1 MKLKLKEST
10 KRSSIFGKEKKKLQL
25 FPLCKKEKERNENV
39 DAFLQQQP
47 KYHLL
52 SLTAGGGFFK
62 KAPLVT
68 LRIITL
74 CNFLVDIHGEA
85 C

>member
-1 MKLKLKEST
+1 M
-10 KRSSIFGKEKKKLQL
+10 
-25 FPLCKKEKERNENV
+25 CKKEKERNENV